1 MEYLVIAALAF
12 FLITIGLLMVLVLR
26 KPREGAPQIEQRLV
40 LLEKML
46 ERFEHSLREEMSRN
60 RGEFIQTA
68 KQGREESAA
77 SLKNFGDSIIRQLNQ
92 LSQTNESRLERM
104 RATVEE
110 RLKLLQ
116 DDNSKKL
123 DQMRAVVDEKL
134 QSTLEKRLGESFKM
148 VSDRLEMVYRGLG
161 EMQVLASD
169 VGDLK
174 KVLTNVK
181 SRGTWG
187 EIQLG
192 SLLEQILTAE
202 QYAANVA
209 TQKGSRERVEFAI
222 RLPGRDGS
230 ERDTVWLPIDAKF
243 PQEDYQRLLDAQERG
258 DQKAADEAARGLETR
273 IKNSAKDIR
282 DKYLSPPE
290 TTDFAVMYLPT
301 EGLYAEVIRRPGLTE
316 HLQREFRVVAAGPTT
331 LAALL
336 NSLQMGFRTLAIERR
351 SSEVWALLG
360 AVKTEF
366 GRFGDLLEKTHQ
378 KIQEAGATIEDAAR
392 KSRTI
397 EKKLKKV
404 QELPST
410 RVPGLIEEEET
421 DDNGKKSS

>member
-230 ERDTVWLPIDAKF
+230 ESDTVWLPIDAKF

-258 DQKAADEAARGLETR
+258 DQKAADEASRGLETR

>member
-410 RVPGLIEEEET
+410 RMPGLIEEEET